1 MKLGLVAILLAGVAG
16 CPAPVGSRAPVP
28 SDSTAQCREYCQ
40 NIGLPL
46 ESVVIMAS
54 NVGCVCDARPPMP
67 MAPMPPGP
75 PSGAPPAPPPTSS
88 TGASSTAGG
97 MAAVMME
104 EAEEQQQ
111 HNQQQTST
119 TMMMHH

>member
-1 MKLGLVAILLAGVAG
+1 MKLGLVAFLLAAAAG

-46 ESVVIMAS
+46 ESLVIMAS
-54 NVGCVCDARPPMP
+54 NVGCVCDARPPMAP
-67 MAPMPPGP
+67 MAPMP
-75 PSGAPPAPPPTSS
+75 ATSS
-88 TGASSTAGG
+88 TAASSTAGG

-104 EAEEQQQ
+104 QEAEAQQN
-111 HNQQQTST
+111 NQQTNNAA
-119 TMMMHH
+119 MMHH

>member
-1 MKLGLVAILLAGVAG
+1 MKLGFVAVVLAGLAG

-54 NVGCVCDARPPMP
+54 NVGCVCDARPPMGAPVP
-67 MAPMPPGP
+67 MGP
-75 PSGAPPAPPPTSS
+75 PSGAPATPATSS
-88 TGASSTAGG
+88 TGASSSAGG
-97 MAAVMME
+97 MAAVMMQQ
-104 EAEEQQQ
+104 EAAAQQHSQQQ
-111 HNQQQTST
+111 FQQQS
-119 TMMMHH
+119 MMHH

>member
-1 MKLGLVAILLAGVAG
+1 MKLGLVAILVGGTAG

-54 NVGCVCDARPPMP
+54 NVGCVCDARPPMA
-67 MAPMPPGP
+67 APVPAGP
-75 PSGAPPAPPPTSS
+75 PATSA

-104 EAEEQQQ
+104 QEAEAQQQ
-111 HNQQQTST
+111 QQQ
-119 TMMMHH
+119 MQQH

>member
-1 MKLGLVAILLAGVAG
+1 MKLGFVVILLAGIAG

-54 NVGCVCDARPPMP
+54 NVGCVCDARPPMAAPVP
-67 MAPMPPGP
+67 MGP
-75 PSGAPPAPPPTSS
+75 PSGAPPAPPATSS

-111 HNQQQTST
+111 QHNQQQTST
-119 TMMMHH
+119 MMHH